1 MTTLLTSG
9 SILAAFFAGGVAL
22 FAPCCIVFL
31 LPSYLAAAVKNR
43 RWRLL
48 PLTLAF
54 ATGLAVVLVPIT
66 LGVRLVASALTRY
79 HTPLYVAGGILLL
92 GLAVLALSG
101 RTWSL
106 PSFVR
111 SPDPERGDSAGAF
124 ALGVFSGVASSCCA
138 PVLAG
143 VMTLS
148 ALSSTPVGAGML
160 GLAYVFGMTFPLF
173 VLALVWDRFDLG
185 ERRFLTA
192 RAVRLRVGPLRWAT
206 NTVNLAVS
214 VVFAGMGAMV
224 LWLAATGETTSAPGA
239 QLAAGRLL
247 ARVFARIEGWVAPV
261 PEPLLGVGLLTLV
274 SIFVLS
280 SLRDRRRR
288 IDRLAEGHIEG
299 SSNDDKTRLSGT
311 DLEEATHS
319 CHS

>member
-9 SILAAFFAGGVAL
+9 SVLAAFFAGGLAL

-31 LPSYLAAAVKNR
+31 LPSYLAAAVKNH

-54 ATGLAVVLVPIT
+54 AAGLAVVLLPIT
-66 LGVRLVASALTRY
+66 LGVGLVATALARY
-79 HTPLYVAGGILLL
+79 HTPLYVAGGFLLL
-92 GLAVLALSG
+92 ALAVLSLSG
-101 RTWSL
+101 RMWSL

-124 ALGVFSGVASSCCA
+124 ALGLFSGVASSCCA

-148 ALSSTPVGAGML
+148 ALSSTPAGAGVL

-173 VLALVWDRFDLG
+173 VLALAWDHFDLG
-185 ERRFLTA
+185 ERHVFTA
-192 RAVRLRVGPLRWAT
+192 RTVHLRLGSVQWAT
-206 NTVNLAVS
+206 NTVNVAVAA
-214 VVFAGMGAMV
+214 VFSAMGVLV

-239 QLAAGRLL
+239 QLAIGRVL
-247 ARVFARIEGWVAPV
+247 ARVFSRIESAVMPI
-261 PEPLLGVGLLTLV
+261 PEPVLGAALV
-274 SIFVLS
+274 ALAAVFVAS
-280 SLRDRRRR
+280 GLRDRRRLQR
-288 IDRLAEGHIEG
+288 RPHDNDASATPTGDANTHAGH
-299 SSNDDKTRLSGT
+299 S
-311 DLEEATHS
+311 
-319 CHS
+319 

>member
-9 SILAAFFAGGVAL
+9 SVLAAFFAGGVAL

-54 ATGLAVVLVPIT
+54 AAGLAVVLVPIT
-66 LGVRLVASALTRY
+66 VGIGLVATALTRF
-79 HTPLYVAGGILLL
+79 HTPLYVAGGLLLL

-124 ALGVFSGVASSCCA
+124 ALGLFSGVASSCCA

-148 ALSSTPVGAGML
+148 ALSSTPVGAGVL
-160 GLAYVFGMTFPLF
+160 GAAYVFGMTFPLF

-192 RAVRLRVGPLRWAT
+192 RAVHLRMGPLRWVT
-206 NTVNLAVS
+206 NSVNLAVA
-214 VVFAGMGAMV
+214 VVFAAMGAMV

-239 QLAAGRLL
+239 QLAIGRFLSRVL
-247 ARVFARIEGWVAPV
+247 ARLDTAFAPV
-261 PEPLLGVGLLTLV
+261 PEPLLGVGLLALAGL
-274 SIFVLS
+274 FVAS
-280 SLRDRRRR
+280 GLRDRHRHLLER
-288 IDRLAEGHIEG
+288 
-299 SSNDDKTRLSGT
+299 SSDDHDPHPSTPREPG
-311 DLEEATHS
+311 AHA